1 MCLARRSQSRH
12 HLHLSMY
19 HIYLSRHTR
28 SFMPLED
35 EVLPAK
41 EQPLLAALS
50 PTADSPGYVPKSDPE
65 QDLEEDDEEDPADYP
80 AERGDDGDDEDDSS
94 DDD

>member
-1 MCLARRSQSRH
+1 PV
-12 HLHLSMY
+12 
-19 HIYLSRHTR
+19 
-28 SFMPLED
+28 MPED
-35 EVLPAK
+35 PYAYVVAAFQAPPSPDYVPGSEEPEQAPPSPVY

-80 AERGDDGDDEDDSS
+80 AERRDDGDDEDDSS